1 MKRAAPLLLLSLAVH
16 GALVWGL
23 WPAAPQAETP
33 RLGLKTVSVRLLPN
47 PMNLAGAADDAKAGA
62 VLSAATTTAAHGKA
76 GSGELRAAQ
85 RDDWL
90 PSGRLT
96 RLPLP
101 LEPLD
106 FSSDL
111 AAGYAGRVEL
121 ILLVDRSGKVREVST
136 RDRDAGARAFAQAL
150 APRIRSARFAPGE
163 VDGVPV
169 NAIVKIAV
177 VSEAAATRETSV
189 PPSSI

>member
-1 MKRAAPLLLLSLAVH
+1 MKRATPLLLLSLALH
-16 GALVWGL
+16 GALVWAL
-23 WPAAPQAETP
+23 WPAPPQTETP

-47 PMNLAGAADDAKAGA
+47 PMNLAGAAADGA
-62 VLSAATTTAAHGKA
+62 SMPSTLLTAASGKS
-76 GSGELRAAQ
+76 GSGEQRATQ
-85 RDDWL
+85 PDDWL

-106 FSSDL
+106 FGAEL
-111 AAGYAGRVEL
+111 AAGFAGRVEL

-136 RDRDAGARAFAQAL
+136 RDTNAGARAFAQAL
-150 APRIRSARFAPGE
+150 SPRIRHTRFSPGE
-163 VDGVPV
+163 VNGVPV

-177 VSEAAATRETSV
+177 VSEAPAPQVTSA